1 MAKPTKE
8 IIFSQSGGLF
18 PSATLKVDGKPTH
31 KLYFPRGTKFGDA
44 LKKQCVRR
52 LKKGEGRI
60 PKRKP
65 RARKVEPGQEM
76 SEPKGRKRGSKGRG
90 AKHAKR
96 GFPYIFIG
104 GTKHKLK
111 ASTPLIAKL
120 VHQLLC
126 ATGLKAHCDQELP
139 PATPEDHAELSSLGY
154 RRPRRSM
161 GPAGESESEWTP
173 EPAPAPPAP
182 RYASVGAPLPGRLPM
197 REMVNAGRR
206 RRYPVEEEMEN
217 PAGAARLRRLDAMI
231 HGPSEEEVGRLHRLG
246 SAMGSRYT
254 AAQLKRMPTISQAQI
269 DDLKIDDGQT
279 RVWLSRSEPGEE
291 EFRQV
296 TIENYNHAQ
305 GRWLIAD
312 KYIG

>member
-126 ATGLKAHCDQELP
+126 ASGLKAHCDQELP

-154 RRPRRSM
+154 RRPRSM
-161 GPAGESESEWTP
+161 GPAAGESEWTP
-173 EPAPAPPAP
+173 EPAPVP
-182 RYASVGAPLPGRLPM
+182 RYASIGAPLPGRLPM

-231 HGPSEEEVGRLHRLG
+231 HGPSEEMGHPNERLLRFQKN
-246 SAMGSRYT
+246 RYT
-254 AAQLKRMPTISQAQI
+254 AAQLERMPTISQAQN
-269 DDLKIDDGQT
+269 DNLKIDDGQA
-279 RVWLSRSEPGEE
+279 RVWLSRSGPE
-291 EFRQV
+291 V
-296 TIENYNHAQ
+296 TIEYYNHVQ
-305 GRWLIAD
+305 GRWLVAD
-312 KYIG
+312 QYLG